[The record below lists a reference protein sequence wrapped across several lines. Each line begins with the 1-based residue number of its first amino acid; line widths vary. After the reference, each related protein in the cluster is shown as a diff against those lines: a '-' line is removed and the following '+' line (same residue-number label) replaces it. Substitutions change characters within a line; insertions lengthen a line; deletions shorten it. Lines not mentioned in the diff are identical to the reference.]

1 MAATLALGLD
11 ARVVVL
17 RALFG
22 AAVVRNKDAEKKET
36 TRIATSGQRR
46 CHLYDSNGHKK
57 GSERYVAS
65 TLNAC
70 GSIYDKDDDDEK
82 ERKKKRTISS
92 RPKSEPRQ
100 SHRRRRR
107 RLLTC
112 FWWWWWSKTFPI
124 GPGEEEDS
132 FFVLLNDAGAALF
145 LPFRETKRRRF
156 LYGSRRSHTPEEKKT
171 KFCWSKKIDFFDRL
185 FFEYLQFHVQ
195 SLSISKCSHKRDL
208 SPSFLFRTSETL
220 NKSRQKKGEEKK
232 RRFI

>member
-112 FWWWWWSKTFPI
+112 FWWWWWWSKTFPI

-145 LPFRETKRRRF
+145 LPFREKEKTLFVRLSSIPHARRKKNKILLEQKDRF
-156 LYGSRRSHTPEEKKT
+156 LRSSLLRVFAISCTISLDFKMFPQKGSLPLFS
-171 KFCWSKKIDFFDRL
+171 FSNDRDP
-185 FFEYLQFHVQ
+185 
-195 SLSISKCSHKRDL
+195 K
-208 SPSFLFRTSETL
+208 
-220 NKSRQKKGEEKK
+220 
-232 RRFI
+232 